1 MTERSERDTDP
12 AALDE
17 LSRAFGVDPPGEFE
31 GVRIVPR
38 GASSGEPDS
47 DHTDTGDDDG
57 DESDDADGLDDLEL
71 EPTAPT
77 PIQPPI
83 QPGEASTVPTDAPTP
98 TPAAAPPTVISI
110 GGDDLPDPVY
120 VEGSLDTAGRRG
132 GPVVVIEDDES
143 GDVLKTETA
152 RDLRRGVEPRMRE
165 RRDAVRRARLRKRLT
180 WAGVAIAVVLVVVA
194 GLAVLGSG
202 LFAVE
207 EDDVRITG
215 NVYTDPER
223 LAEIVDDLVGTP
235 TLLADTQAVERQ
247 LEEIP
252 WVEDAKVTVRF
263 PHAASIEIRERKA
276 LTTYQGPDGRFR
288 VLDREGRVLD
298 VLAEYP
304 IAYVLIAGPDPV
316 DLNPGQFAPFGY
328 VAASELA
335 LSLTPSVRGRVVA
348 IDVTADGARLELLL
362 DDDIEVHFGEARDLL
377 DKLVRLETVLAEI
390 ARERETAVAAGEPPP
405 EVPSVIDVSTRET
418 TR

>member
-1 MTERSERDTDP
+1 MSERDTDP

-38 GASSGEPDS
+38 GASTPAGRRRGPTDAAPDDEP
-47 DHTDTGDDDG
+47 TDDDRN
-57 DESDDADGLDDLEL
+57 DELEL

-77 PIQPPI
+77 PIQR
-83 QPGEASTVPTDAPTP
+83 GDVPTVATGAPTP
-98 TPAAAPPTVISI
+98 SPSDAPPTVISI
-110 GGDDLPDPVY
+110 GGDDDLPDPVY
-120 VEGSLDTAGRRG
+120 VEGNLDAAGRRGGAGRHG

-165 RRDAVRRARLRKRLT
+165 RRDAVRKARLRKRLT
-180 WAGVAIAVVLVVVA
+180 WVGVAITAVLLVVA

-207 EDDVRITG
+207 HDDVRITG
-215 NVYTDPER
+215 NVYADPER
-223 LAEIVDDLVGTP
+223 LEQIVDDLVGTP
-235 TLLADTQAVERQ
+235 TLLADTQEVEHQ
-247 LEEIP
+247 IEEIP
-252 WVEDAKVTVRF
+252 WVADAKVTVRF
-263 PHAASIEIRERKA
+263 PHSASIEIRERKA
-276 LTTYQGPDGRFR
+276 LTTYQGPDHQFR

-298 VLAEYP
+298 VLADYP
-304 IAYVLIAGPDPV
+304 IAYVLIDGPDPV
-316 DLNPGQFAPFGY
+316 NLSAGQFAPFGY

-335 LSLTPSVRGRVVA
+335 MSLTPSVRGRVVA
-348 IDVTADGARLELLL
+348 IDVTADGASLAMIL
-362 DDDIEVHFGEARDLL
+362 DDGVEVHFGEARDLL
-377 DKLVRLETVLAEI
+377 DKLVRLETVLSEI
-390 ARERETAVAAGEPPP
+390 ARAQQAAADGGEPAP
-405 EVPSVIDVSTRET
+405 EVPTVIDVSTRET